1 MNALLKGFQGVVEPE
16 SQEGRLLSLLNE
28 SCLPRH
34 VAIIMDGNGR
44 WANQKDLPRVEG
56 HRTGVAAVKSTIEC
70 AARMTIPVLTLY
82 AFSSENWKRPEDEV
96 STLWRL
102 LRHYLHSDL
111 ATLQKNNIRF
121 GSIGRTHELPLL
133 VQREIDKVTAET
145 SSNTGMHLLLALSYS
160 GRAELVDTFNT
171 LLKSERTAPIRS
183 RDIEEHLY
191 TSGVPDPDLLI
202 RTGGDMR
209 ISNFLLWQIA
219 YSEIYVT
226 DMLWPDFRGIDL
238 MKALLEFQKRERR
251 YGGVESS
258 SGTSN
263 D

>member
-1 MNALLKGFQGVVEPE
+1 MNALLKGFQGIVDPE
-16 SQEGRLLSLLNE
+16 SQEGQLLSLLAKNL
-28 SCLPRH
+28 LPRH

-44 WANQKDLPRVEG
+44 WAKKKGLPRVEG
-56 HRTGVAAVKSTIEC
+56 HRKGVAAVKSTIEY
-70 AARMTIPVLTLY
+70 AARLTLPVLTLY
-82 AFSSENWKRPEDEV
+82 AFSSENWKRPKNEV
-96 STLWRL
+96 NTLWRL

-111 ATLQKNNIRF
+111 ETLQKNNIRF
-121 GSIGRTHELPLL
+121 GSIGRTHELPTL
-133 VQREIDKVTAET
+133 VQRELDKVTSET
-145 SSNTGMHLLLALSYS
+145 SSNTGMHLCLALNYS

-171 LLKSERTAPIRS
+171 LLKSKRTMPIRG

-202 RTGGDMR
+202 RTGGNMR

-226 DMLWPDFRGIDL
+226 DTLWPDFRGMDL
-238 MKALLEFQKRERR
+238 VKAFLEFQKRERR

-258 SGTSN
+258 SGVI
-263 D
+263 DD